1 MSWNLEQAANDL
13 ERYVLRGELPAIGAC
28 KVLIDNARTERTC
41 RNKGDQFVFVCSECG
56 LNLELDCDEI
66 GYGTP
71 MVFREGKDVRKL
83 DKPSYCPNCGARI
96 IEDPN

>member
-1 MSWNLEQAANDL
+1 MFECEELEFAPEWDGHTPDQAI
-13 ERYVLRGELPAIGAC
+13 ERIG
-28 KVLIDNARTERTC
+28 KLTRHVPERTC